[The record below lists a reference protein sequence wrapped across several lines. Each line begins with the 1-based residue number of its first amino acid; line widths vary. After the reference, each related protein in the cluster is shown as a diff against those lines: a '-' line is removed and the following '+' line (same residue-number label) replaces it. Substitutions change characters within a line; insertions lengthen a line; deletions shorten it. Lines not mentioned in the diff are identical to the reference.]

1 MHSSIT
7 RPDTFVWGTILG
19 WRAQAVILRG
29 TALKCPRGAGPN
41 FASICD
47 RLVICN
53 LPRDV
58 KKNAFFP
65 CFFTLFFSN
74 STNQL
79 ASNRTTHMTEYR
91 IAEL

>member
-7 RPDTFVWGTILG
+7 RPDIFVWGTILG

-29 TALKCPRGAGPN
+29 TASKCPRGAGPN

-47 RLVICN
+47 RLVIYN

-58 KKNAFFP
+58 KKALFS
-65 CFFTLFFSN
+65 LFF
-74 STNQL
+74 
-79 ASNRTTHMTEYR
+79 YV
-91 IAEL
+91 IFFK